1 MSRGIVLSLLQFD
14 FSYSSAII
22 SLSLSASI
30 QLSLSASISKSIKDV
45 IYHKRTPSKARFFPL
60 SLLQKVT
67 STSEPILFSLQHAPF
82 LSLWNILLFLQSIA
96 QPVTWPPFLLRFSS
110 DAYMGKKRPTK
121 ARSRFNML
129 ILLIQTKVATAD
141 RFLKVE
147 KSLPVRKFTLSKIT
161 SLKSV
166 TLLKIELPVHRCL
179 SLSSVSFNSLTF

>member
-1 MSRGIVLSLLQFD
+1 
-14 FSYSSAII
+14 
-22 SLSLSASI
+22 
-30 QLSLSASISKSIKDV
+30 
-45 IYHKRTPSKARFFPL
+45 
-60 SLLQKVT
+60 
-67 STSEPILFSLQHAPF
+67 
-82 LSLWNILLFLQSIA
+82 
-96 QPVTWPPFLLRFSS
+96 
-110 DAYMGKKRPTK
+110 MGKKRPTK

-147 KSLPVRKFTLSKIT
+147 KSIPVRKFTLSKIT